1 MANRHQEAGLALRY
15 ATAVFELAQEEK
27 SVDAVERDLDAL
39 RRMIG
44 ESSDLRDLLRS
55 PIFSRAEH
63 AKAMKAVL
71 DALGASALTTKFILT
86 LAAKRRL
93 FALPEI
99 VRSFQDMLAR
109 QRGEVSAQVTSAQTL
124 SESQLSEL
132 RAVLKSRLG
141 RDPRIETRVDP
152 SLLGGLVVKVGS
164 RMIDSS
170 LRTKLQGIR
179 VAMRGG

>member
-1 MANRHQEAGLALRY
+1 VAKKHQEAGLALRY

-27 SVDAVERDLDAL
+27 SVDVLERDLETL
-39 RRMIG
+39 RRLIG

-71 DALGASALTTKFILT
+71 DALGANALTTKFILT
-86 LAAKRRL
+86 LASKRRL
-93 FALPEI
+93 FALSEI
-99 VRSFQDMLAR
+99 IRSFQDMLAR

-141 RDPRIETRVDP
+141 RDPRIETRIDP
-152 SLLGGLVVKVGS
+152 SILGGLVVKVGS

>member
-1 MANRHQEAGLALRY
+1 
-15 ATAVFELAQEEK
+15 
-27 SVDAVERDLDAL
+27 
-39 RRMIG
+39 
-44 ESSDLRDLLRS
+44 
-55 PIFSRAEH
+55 
-63 AKAMKAVL
+63 MKAVL
-71 DALGASALTTKFILT
+71 DALGANALTTKFILT
-86 LAAKRRL
+86 LASKRRL

-99 VRSFQDMLAR
+99 IRSFQDMLAR

-141 RDPRIETRVDP
+141 RDPRIETRIDP
-152 SLLGGLVVKVGS
+152 SILGGLVVKVGS